1 MISCDNKAKIPLG
14 LPCVNRL
21 SSLSHKFFIEGPNFQ
36 DHDLRT
42 GYLINPEGYLVLEF
56 NSDCIDEELYLY
68 ELNVEGTTQETVD
81 LSETHEHANQYLPYT
96 LDEQLQSQYQQDV
109 PWSNSIDPLV
119 SENNDEIMP
128 EVIIQTDGAASSSS
142 SDEFGEDY
150 DFPQAN
156 MKRHIRIV
164 SDEEQ
169 CDSDRDH
176 DTDSDS
182 EEDIILNSEDID
194 SDFIEPGADKI
205 IERNGRKHIKIPATG
220 RAFVFYKSH
229 RAKPSSIS
237 RHVDD
242 IVTMYHYDKTLKHNL
257 ILLCDDGSDWAG
269 RSVQTKY
276 WLGWLWK
283 KLDLDILIVARNA
296 PGDSKWNPVER

>member
-128 EVIIQTDGAASSSS
+128 EVIIQTDGAASSAS

-194 SDFIEPGADKI
+194 SVFIEPGADKI

-220 RAFVFYKSH
+220 LVPLCFTNLTELSH
-229 RAKPSSIS
+229 RQFLGMSMISSQCT
-237 RHVDD
+237 
-242 IVTMYHYDKTLKHNL
+242 TMIRLLNTILSCYVMMGLTGLGEVCRLNIGLAGYGKNL
-257 ILLCDDGSDWAG
+257 ILTFL
-269 RSVQTKY
+269 
-276 WLGWLWK
+276 
-283 KLDLDILIVARNA
+283 
-296 PGDSKWNPVER
+296 